1 MLFCLD
7 IKKKNGSST
16 EPFPYKEDGL
26 KTGLECISYTCVNK
40 LYNSFAF
47 TTGTKD
53 RHEEK

>member
-7 IKKKNGSST
+7 IKKKNGSIT

-26 KTGLECISYTCVNK
+26 KTGLESISYTCGSK
-40 LYNSFAF
+40 LYNCFSF
-47 TTGTKD
+47 TRGTED